1 MIGGTCGMARWPA
14 GPMRRRRR
22 FAPPRSRPAAEAPGG
37 NAAAVDAELKRID
50 EIIRNARATWFA
62 LLAALVFAGITLAS
76 VRDVAFF
83 VTSERTQL
91 PLVNI
96 SVPVNSFFMAGSL
109 LIAAFYIHFHV
120 YLERLWQAL
129 GAAPARIGGKPLADC
144 LHPWVVA
151 DAALRFR
158 DRLRP
163 GEEPA
168 SAPRSLAAIGNVAAI
183 VLVWLFGLQIVG
195 WFWWRSM
202 PAHDPVMTGWIA
214 AVLFATLGV
223 FLRSGTAAHACLAKR
238 EAGRRWW
245 AVFVPAL
252 LAIGVLTVVRT
263 WVDPW
268 EGQKRETVVSLFRC
282 PPDEASTDATAA
294 ASSSAEDAK
303 EQFCWTGFV
312 IRVDFLRPAP
322 ANLREVVFTEKPKDW
337 LGLEIAETEFRV
349 RWCKEKRGSNCANPL
364 AVADG
369 AFSGDDEMAFQNEW
383 QQRRTALLAAMP
395 KPDLRGKDLRGADLT
410 GASLEG
416 AYLGGAG
423 LEGANL
429 RIANLEGADL
439 RVARLKGAILFAA
452 SLEGAKLSFAGLE
465 HADLWH
471 ARLEGADL
479 SNAEFRGAQLGLTRF
494 ERADLSHAKL
504 KGAKILMARF
514 DGANLAGAKL
524 EDVDFGGSSLGG
536 SVLRHA
542 ELKRADLS
550 DADLSG
556 ARLEHAD
563 LSFVRFFGDP
573 EMRLDLNSP
582 FLNASEWAYSALRD
596 VDMRDVN
603 MADLR
608 GFETSFGDGSV
619 DLPRG
624 HPRPCQWAS
633 ERLDDAAFFGR
644 WRGWREATGVP
655 AFDLDDYPA
664 IPPRAGCGPVAAGAP
679 DAAPPA
685 AAE

>member
-1 MIGGTCGMARWPA
+1 MARWPA
-14 GPMRRRRR
+14 GPMRRSRR
-22 FAPPRSRPAAEAPGG
+22 FAPPRSAAEAPGG

-202 PAHDPVMTGWIA
+202 TAHDPVMTGWIA
-214 AVLFATLGV
+214 AVLCATLGV

-238 EAGRRWW
+238 KAGRRWW
-245 AVFVPAL
+245 AVFVPVA
-252 LAIGVLTVVRT
+252 LAIGALTVVRT
-263 WVDPW
+263 SIDPW
-268 EGQKRETVVSLFRC
+268 KGQERGTVVSLFQC
-282 PPDEASTDATAA
+282 PVDQSQADGRTEAPPTEEAA
-294 ASSSAEDAK
+294 EK
-303 EQFCWTGFV
+303 RFCWAGWEMR
-312 IRVDFLRPAP
+312 IDFLRPAP

-349 RWCKEKRGSNCANPL
+349 RWCKEMRGLTCANPL
-364 AVADG
+364 AVLGG
-369 AFSGDDEMAFQNEW
+369 ALPTDEEKTFQREW
-383 QQRRTALLAAMP
+383 TQRRTALLAAMP
-395 KPDLRGKDLRGADLT
+395 KPDLRGKDLRGADLSWARLEGADLT
-410 GASLEG
+410 FAGLEGADLSSASLEG
-416 AYLGGAG
+416 ANLTGA
-423 LEGANL
+423 
-429 RIANLEGADL
+429 RLEGADL
-439 RVARLKGAILFAA
+439 TG
-452 SLEGAKLSFAGLE
+452 
-465 HADLWH
+465 

-479 SNAEFRGAQLGLTRF
+479 SSARLEGADLTFASLEGANLLGAGL
-494 ERADLSHAKL
+494 EGADLS
-504 KGAKILMARF
+504 GA
-514 DGANLAGAKL
+514 GL
-524 EDVDFGGSSLGG
+524 EG
-536 SVLRHA
+536 
-542 ELKRADLS
+542 ADLTFAGLEG
-550 DADLSG
+550 ADLSG
-556 ARLEHAD
+556 ARLEGKPD
-563 LSFVRFFGDP
+563 QQ
-573 EMRLDLNSP
+573 LDLNST
-582 FLNASEWAYSALRD
+582 FLSASRWINSALRNVTMD
-596 VDMRDVN
+596 NRTV
-603 MADLR
+603 AELQ
-608 GFETSFGDGSV
+608 GFESSFGDGTV
-619 DLPRG
+619 VLPPG
-624 HPRPCQWAS
+624 YPRPCQWS
-633 ERLDDAAFFGR
+633 DEVLDDAAFFGR
-644 WRGWREATGVP
+644 WRGWREATGEYV
-655 AFDLDDYPA
+655 FYLRNYPA

-679 DAAPPA
+679 DAAPPGT
-685 AAE
+685 AE